1 MRPFLGAVTYGCKVN
16 FKTVTLMVCVPVG
29 ISILLHVIVIIS
41 PAFSLLFQGYNCHLS
56 KQPLLEGFYQLLSA
70 NPDFEHILNRAVA
83 QRLILVDWGIKKVLL
98 TQSRRLIG

>member
-1 MRPFLGAVTYGCKVN
+1 MRPFLGAVTYVCNVN

-56 KQPLLEGFYQLLSA
+56 KQTLTGGLLSA

-83 QRLILVDWGIKKVLL
+83 ERLILVDWGIKKVLL

>member
-1 MRPFLGAVTYGCKVN
+1 MRPFLGAVTYVCNVN

-41 PAFSLLFQGYNCHLS
+41 PTFSLLFQGYNCHLS
-56 KQPLLEGFYQLLSA
+56 KQTLTGGLLSA

-83 QRLILVDWGIKKVLL
+83 QRLILVDWGIKKCY
-98 TQSRRLIG
+98 